1 MNLSLLLY
9 YYYHNFTFGMS
20 VTKNSQLERESFP
33 VLSLSGKILIS
44 LAHVGNK
51 MFSENSRFVMLSE
64 KNTISTG
71 TRTSALLYCRYCTL
85 YKRSGAVQFF
95 CAESNVPSVSR
106 RPITGAL
113 SVTLDFTIWYNV
125 NIA

>member
-9 YYYHNFTFGMS
+9 YYYYNFTFGMS
-20 VTKNSQLERESFP
+20 VTKNSQLEREGFP

-64 KNTISTG
+64 KKHNINRNKNKCSVV
-71 TRTSALLYCRYCTL
+71 LQILYPL
-85 YKRSGAVQFF
+85 QEERSGA
-95 CAESNVPSVSR
+95 
-106 RPITGAL
+106 ILL
-113 SVTLDFTIWYNV
+113 SGK
-125 NIA
+125 